1 MIYLAFYSLIKYIEN
16 IKKYEKFAV
25 IFNVDLISFCWMG
38 KQYRDQKFIEQVCAK
53 ILEIRKKK
61 GIVQEDL
68 VDRTGFALKQIG
80 NIEKGISNT
89 SISNIAQIARALEV
103 HPKEL
108 LDFDFELVKQAPSR
122 RERKGK

>member
-1 MIYLAFYSLIKYIEN
+1 
-16 IKKYEKFAV
+16 
-25 IFNVDLISFCWMG
+25 MG
-38 KQYRDQKFIEQVCAK
+38 SHYRDQKFIDPICEK

-68 VDRTGFALKQIG
+68 VDRTGFNLKQIG

-89 SISNIAQIARALEV
+89 SVSNIAQIARALEV

-108 LDFDFELVKQAPSR
+108 LDFDFDIPKNSPTR
-122 RERKGK
+122 KERKGK